1 MPAMRRARLRRR
13 MPPVGSA
20 ALRTRRDA
28 RQTVDDP
35 SSLAVLLAALA
46 AAGVAAGLIAG
57 LLGVGGGIVVVPVLY
72 HVFGLVGVDEDVRM
86 HLAVGTSL
94 ATIVPTS
101 LSSLRAH
108 ARRGA
113 VDGAVLRSWGPWV
126 ALGVVAGTAV
136 AAVSEGEVLT
146 AVFAVVALL
155 IAAYMAFGK
164 ETWRLGDAP
173 PTGLRRAGAASAIGG
188 FSAMMGI
195 GGGTLTV
202 PVLTLHGVPV
212 HRAVGTASAVG
223 LIIALPGALGFAAA
237 GWGDPDLPP
246 YSAGFVSLAGLALLT
261 PSVVLAAPLG
271 ARLAHSLDR
280 RWLRAA
286 FAVFLAV
293 TSARMFHQLLG

>member
-1 MPAMRRARLRRR
+1 MPGL
-13 MPPVGSA
+13 GSA
-20 ALRTRRDA
+20 ALPTPRHGFPD
-28 RQTVDDP
+28 VDDP
-35 SSLAVLLAALA
+35 GSLAILLAALA

-72 HVFGLVGVDEDVRM
+72 YAFGLVGVDEDVKM
-86 HLAVGTSL
+86 HVAVGTSL

-108 ARRGA
+108 ARRDA
-113 VDGAVLRSWGPWV
+113 VDGAILRSWGPWV
-126 ALGVVAGTAV
+126 AAGVVVGTAL
-136 AAVSEGEVLT
+136 AAVSDGEVLT
-146 AVFAVVALL
+146 AVFAVVALV
-155 IAAYMAFGK
+155 IALYMAVGR
-164 ETWRLGDAP
+164 ESWRLGDAP
-173 PTGLRRAGAASAIGG
+173 PTGVRRAGAAAAIGG

-202 PVLTLHGVPV
+202 PTLTLHGVPV

-223 LIIALPGALGFAAA
+223 LIIAVPGALGFALA

-246 YSAGFVSLAGLALLT
+246 YSVGHVSLVGLALLT

-271 ARLAHSLDR
+271 ARLAHSMNR

-293 TSARMFHQLLG
+293 TSARMFHQLLT